1 MCWQQEADR
10 AQANM
15 SETEW
20 TIGRLL
26 EWTTQYLREKG
37 AEFPRLD
44 AEVLL
49 AHVAG
54 CRRID
59 LYTRFQEVA
68 SETVRAD
75 YKQLVRRRVEGCPV
89 AYLVGHKEFFSLD
102 FQINPDVLIPRPE
115 TEILVLELLRLAKP
129 MPSPTFVDVGTGSGA
144 IAIAALKN
152 HPGLRG
158 IAIDCCAKALAVAS
172 RNAQS
177 HSVSSRLTFFE
188 SDLFQVF
195 SQSDRFDFIV
205 SNPPY
210 IASSAW
216 AELPVGVRDYEPRLA
231 LVGGNTGYEMLG
243 RLIEQARHH
252 LHAGGFLLLET
263 GATQAEKV
271 AALIQRFPEYEAPA
285 VVHDHGGL
293 PRVVRARR
301 AQL

>member
-1 MCWQQEADR
+1 
-10 AQANM
+10 M

-20 TIGRLL
+20 TFGRLL

-68 SETVRAD
+68 SEEVRAN
-75 YKQLVRRRVEGCPV
+75 YKLLVRRRVEGCPV

-102 FQINPDVLIPRPE
+102 FFVNPDVLIPRPE
-115 TEILVLELLRLAKP
+115 TEILVLELLRLARP
-129 MPSPTFVDVGTGSGA
+129 LTNPTFVDVGTGSGA

-152 HPGLRG
+152 HPGMRG
-158 IAIDCCAKALAVAS
+158 VACDCSAKALAVAA
-172 RNAQS
+172 RNADR
-177 HSVSSRLTFFE
+177 HGVSSRLTFLE
-188 SDLFQVF
+188 SDLFQRF
-195 SQSDRFDFIV
+195 SPSDRFDFIV

-210 IASSAW
+210 IAANVW

-231 LVGGNTGYEMLG
+231 IVGGNTGYEVIT
-243 RLIEQARHH
+243 RLIDQARLH

-271 AALIQRFPEYEAPA
+271 TAMIQSFPEYEAPA
-285 VVHDHGGL
+285 IVNDHAGL

-301 AQL
+301 TAS